1 LLFLSLF
8 QINKL
13 KKGEAI
19 KVRLLIV
26 EDEYHLAEVL
36 QKGLKEDGYAVD
48 VASNGEEAIGLATV
62 IDYDLIILDLML
74 PIKSGA
80 EVLRELRDQGSKVS
94 VLILTAKDSTE
105 DKVMGLDLGA
115 DDYLTKPFAFAE
127 LRARIRALF
136 RRRLEESNNVL
147 KVDDLLLDTI
157 THKVSRAGK
166 DIELTVKEYSVL
178 EYLIRNR
185 GQVLSRTQIEEHVWD
200 YRYGSS
206 SNIVDVYIRYL
217 RKKIDKGFDRKLI
230 ETVRGRGYR
239 LKVVEK

>member
-1 LLFLSLF
+1 M
-8 QINKL
+8 QL
-13 KKGEAI
+13 KEGAGI

-48 VASNGEEAIGLATV
+48 TVNNGEEAIDLATV
-62 IDYDLIILDLML
+62 IQYDLIILDLML
-74 PIKSGA
+74 PVKSGI
-80 EVLRELRDQGSKVS
+80 EVLRELRGQGNKVP
-94 VLILTAKDSTE
+94 VLILTAKDSIE

-136 RRRLEESNNVL
+136 RRKLEESNNVL
-147 KVDDLLLDTI
+147 KVDDLVLDTI
-157 THKVSRAGK
+157 THKVTRAGK
-166 DIELTVKEYSVL
+166 EIELTVKEYSVL

-200 YRYGSS
+200 YRYGSN

-217 RKKIDKGFDRKLI
+217 RKKIDKNFDRKLI

-239 LKVVEK
+239 LKVVRR

>member
-1 LLFLSLF
+1 M
-8 QINKL
+8 
-13 KKGEAI
+13 
-19 KVRLLIV
+19 RLLIV

>member
-1 LLFLSLF
+1 LNLF
-8 QINKL
+8 QISKL

-48 VASNGEEAIGLATV
+48 TVNNGEEALDLATV
-62 IDYDLIILDLML
+62 IEYDLIILDLML
-74 PIKSGA
+74 PVKSGL
-80 EVLRELRDQGSKVS
+80 EVLRELRGQENKVP
-94 VLILTAKDSTE
+94 VLILTAKDSIE
-105 DKVMGLDLGA
+105 DKVRGLDLGA

-136 RRRLEESNNVL
+136 RRKLDESNNIL
-147 KVDDLLLDTI
+147 KIDNLVLDTI
-157 THKVSRAGK
+157 THKVTRAGK
-166 DIELTVKEYSVL
+166 EIELTVKEYSVL
-178 EYLIRNR
+178 EYLMRNR

-200 YRYGSS
+200 YRYGSN

-217 RKKIDKGFDRKLI
+217 RKKIDKDFDRKLI

-239 LKVVEK
+239 LKVIKG

>member
-1 LLFLSLF
+1 LSLF
-8 QINKL
+8 QTSKL

-48 VASNGEEAIGLATV
+48 TVNNGEEALDLATV
-62 IDYDLIILDLML
+62 IEYDLIILDLML
-74 PIKSGA
+74 PVKSGL
-80 EVLRELRDQGSKVS
+80 EVLRELRDQGNKVP
-94 VLILTAKDSTE
+94 VLILTAKESIE
-105 DKVMGLDLGA
+105 DKVRGLDLGA

-136 RRRLEESNNVL
+136 RRKLDESNNVL
-147 KVDDLLLDTI
+147 KIDNLVLDTI
-157 THKVSRAGK
+157 THKVTRAGK
-166 DIELTVKEYSVL
+166 EIELTVKEYSVL
-178 EYLIRNR
+178 EYLMRNR
-185 GQVLSRTQIEEHVWD
+185 GQVLNRTQIEEHVWD
-200 YRYGSS
+200 YRYGSN

-217 RKKIDKGFDRKLI
+217 RKKIDKDFDRKLI

-239 LKVVEK
+239 LKGIKQ